1 MSVVSPN
8 VRSRTYRVACASAYC
23 GHCAALTRVLS
34 LVVPPGHEILED
46 DPSVGTD
53 GGTESLDAGWQHGS
67 TSAILFYLED
77 LSTGVCGHL
86 QALSRSFRLAYSTVT
101 LNSYWANHCE
111 KCGSLL
117 EDHELHCEP
126 GAAFQPIS
134 AADAANIVL
143 IQIQEP
149 LEAAAGGYAIEPE
162 FFGSMGKS

>member
-8 VRSRTYRVACASAYC
+8 VRSQTYLVACASASC
-23 GHCAALTRVLS
+23 GHCAALTRVLC

-46 DPSVGTD
+46 DPPAGAGS
-53 GGTESLDAGWQHGS
+53 GTESPDAGWQHGS
-67 TSAILFYLED
+67 TSAILFYLEE
-77 LSTGVCGHL
+77 LSTGVCDRL
-86 QALSRSFRLAYSTVT
+86 QALSRSFRMAYSTVT

-117 EDHELHCEP
+117 DDHELHCEP
-126 GAAFQPIS
+126 EAAFQPGS